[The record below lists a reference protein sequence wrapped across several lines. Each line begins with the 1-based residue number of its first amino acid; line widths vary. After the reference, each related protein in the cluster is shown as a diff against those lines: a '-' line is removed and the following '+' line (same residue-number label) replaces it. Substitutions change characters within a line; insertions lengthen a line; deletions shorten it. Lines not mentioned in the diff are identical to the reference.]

1 MCSNLGI
8 IDNPF
13 VLLALQNDEKHILLL
28 LYQILS
34 AKGSDRRAVLEL
46 QGKDAEGFMDLLQ
59 TVLQGDK

>member
-28 LYQILS
+28 LNQILS
-34 AKGSDRRAVLEL
+34 AKGSNRRAVLEL

-59 TVLQGDK
+59 TVLQGNK